1 MTKYM
6 KQHEIPSSL
15 QNRVQNYLEY
25 ISSEKQ
31 EQDTESINKI
41 MENLSTTLKTE
52 LMYSIFKN
60 VLKSNLIMKNFS
72 EDTLKTLSNEM
83 RELDFC
89 PSEYIFQQNSYN
101 DHSIYF
107 IYQGK
112 VKLYE
117 ENT

>member
-1 MTKYM
+1 M
-6 KQHEIPSSL
+6 
-15 QNRVQNYLEY
+15 QNYLEY

-41 MENLSTTLKTE
+41 MENLSTNLKTE

-60 VLKSNLIMKNFS
+60 VLKSNLILNNFS

-89 PSEYIFQQNSYN
+89 P
-101 DHSIYF
+101 
-107 IYQGK
+107 
-112 VKLYE
+112 
-117 ENT
+117 